1 MKKILLVRHSIPA
14 KDNTKD
20 TSLLPLS
27 EEGVRLA
34 REKREIFCNVD
45 RCYSSF
51 YKRALQTAE
60 VFSEN
65 VIVVDK
71 LCERVIGHAKED
83 FWLRQYQDYDYRN
96 DEGESLND
104 GKIRMK
110 RAIDGILNDMS
121 DGETVLVVSHATA
134 ICSYLLNFCRIQVT
148 DEQTKSRNVTF
159 KEKIIMCGKI
169 KPLSCFEISYENNL
183 VTSIRFNE

>member
-1 MKKILLVRHSIPA
+1 MKKIVLVRHSIPA

-65 VIVVDK
+65 VIDTFK
-71 LCERVIGHAKED
+71 PFGNE
-83 FWLRQYQDYDYRN
+83 
-96 DEGESLND
+96 
-104 GKIRMK
+104 
-110 RAIDGILNDMS
+110 
-121 DGETVLVVSHATA
+121 
-134 ICSYLLNFCRIQVT
+134 LLN
-148 DEQTKSRNVTF
+148 
-159 KEKIIMCGKI
+159 
-169 KPLSCFEISYENNL
+169 
-183 VTSIRFNE
+183 